1 MSAKT
6 VKLIYVNVDDGK
18 TMQSNKF
25 YNMTDKGDGTFLVEY
40 GRVEKTCQTETYS
53 ISLWDKKHRE
63 KLKKGYVDVTHL
75 FHEVA
80 VKDASTGKAQSFSTI
95 SNHQVKVLIDT
106 LQAYANKSIQQNY
119 TVSADKVTQ
128 AQIDQAQK
136 TITELVTSIKL
147 GAKMSDVNKLLFSL
161 YSTIPR
167 QMKNVKDHILKADI
181 KDQSGLKWIKEMLDD
196 EQKTLDVMAG
206 QVALNKAQQTAL
218 DPKAVK
224 KTTTMLDA
232 MGLEIEEIT
241 SAEEAMIKKM
251 MGPNANQF
259 KRAFKVKNNKTQKAF
274 DARLAKA
281 KDKKTELFWH
291 GSRNENW
298 FNIVDT
304 GLLIR
309 PSGAVHS
316 GSMFG
321 DGIYGA
327 NKAQKSIGYTSS
339 RGSYF
344 ARGTANQAFLALF
357 DFHVGK
363 QKMIKHHNSDCYS
376 LNEKKLAA
384 DGFDSVYAQG
394 GADLRNDEFIVY
406 NAAATTIKYIIEFTS

>member
-1 MSAKT
+1 MSKT

-25 YNMTDKGDGTFLVEY
+25 YNMTDKEDGTFLVEY
-40 GRVEKTCQTETYS
+40 GRVEKTCQKETYS
-53 ISLWDKKHRE
+53 ISLWDKKHKE
-63 KLKKGYVDVTHL
+63 KLKKGYTDVTHL

-80 VKDASTGKAQSFSTI
+80 VTSPTTGKVQDFTAIT
-95 SNHQVKVLIDT
+95 NHQVKILIDT

-119 TVSADKVTQ
+119 SVSADKVTQ

-136 TITELVTSIKL
+136 TITELVTTIKV
-147 GAKMSDVNKLLFSL
+147 GAKKEDVNKLLISL
-161 YSTIPR
+161 YTTIPR
-167 QMKNVKDHILKADI
+167 QMKNVKDHLIDSI
-181 KDQSGLKWIKEMLDD
+181 KDKGELSDVKKMLDE

-206 QVALNKAQQTAL
+206 QVALNKAQQAAI

-224 KTTTMLDA
+224 KTTTMLDV

-251 MGPNANQF
+251 MGPNAHQF
-259 KRAFKVKNNKTQKAF
+259 KKAFKVKNNKTQKAF
-274 DARLAKA
+274 DARLTKA
-281 KDKKTELFWH
+281 KNKKTELFWH

-357 DFHVGK
+357 DFHVGN

-376 LNEKKLAA
+376 LNERKLVA

-406 NAAATTIKYIIEFTS
+406 NAAATTIRYIIEFTS